1 MTNKTYN
8 QYCAIAHTLDLV
20 GDRWTLLI
28 VRNLLLG
35 PRRFSDLM
43 KGLPGV
49 STNILTERLKLLE
62 EHTVVHTRYLPPP
75 AASSV
80 YELTER
86 GYGLADVLSALA
98 RWGSLTLGQPAA
110 SQYIVPE
117 AIGFM
122 VMGVFRRVSYPSIQL
137 LVDLHIADPLMDA
150 HYTVALSSEGV
161 NLTDGIPAHPQL
173 TLQLDLD
180 QLSAL
185 SSGRTSLKQVIEAG
199 NAHMQG
205 SQELILN
212 LVNWV
217 DGRANPQ

>member
-43 KGLPGV
+43 KGLPGI

-62 EHTVVHTRYLPPP
+62 EDTVVRTRYLPPP

-86 GYGLADVLSALA
+86 GYGLVDVLSALA
-98 RWGSLTLGQPAA
+98 RWGSLTLGQPEAG
-110 SQYIVPE
+110 QYIVPE

-122 VMGVFRRVSYPSIQL
+122 VMGVFRQPGNPSIQL
-137 LVDLHIADPLMDA
+137 LVDLHVMDPHMDA
-150 HYTVALSSEGV
+150 HFTVALSSEGV
-161 NLTDGIPAHPQL
+161 HLTDGIPDQPQL
-173 TLQLDLD
+173 TLQLDLEH
-180 QLSAL
+180 LSAL
-185 SSGRTSLKQVIEAG
+185 SSGRSSLRQLVESG
-199 NAHMQG
+199 SAHLQG
-205 SQELILN
+205 DADLHRQ

-217 DGRANPQ
+217 DGRT

>member
-62 EHTVVHTRYLPPP
+62 EDTVVHTRYLPPP

-86 GYGLADVLSALA
+86 GYGLVDVLSALA
-98 RWGSLTLGQPAA
+98 RWGSLTLGQPEAG
-110 SQYIVPE
+110 QYIVPE

-122 VMGVFRRVSYPSIQL
+122 VMGVFRQPSNPSLQV
-137 LVDLHIADPLMDA
+137 LVDLHVMDPLMDA
-150 HYTVALSSEGV
+150 HFTVELSSEGV
-161 NLTDGIPAHPQL
+161 HLTDGIPAQPQL
-173 TLQLDLD
+173 TLQLDLEH
-180 QLSAL
+180 LSAL
-185 SSGRTSLKQVIEAG
+185 SSGRSSLKQLVESGSARL
-199 NAHMQG
+199 QG
-205 SQELILN
+205 DADLHRQ

-217 DGRANPQ
+217 DGRT